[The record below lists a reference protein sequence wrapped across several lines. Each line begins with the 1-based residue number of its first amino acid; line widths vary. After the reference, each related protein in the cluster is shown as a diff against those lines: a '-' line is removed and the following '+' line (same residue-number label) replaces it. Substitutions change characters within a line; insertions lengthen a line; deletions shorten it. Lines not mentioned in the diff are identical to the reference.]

1 VTPKRVPRLS
11 SYSNPRLAPTPKVVS
26 SRDRLPSAPP
36 SVFTATVL
44 ESLPYIRFRLAPTD
58 SFSSMRAAI
67 DGSTDTPSSVP
78 SCAR

>member
-1 VTPKRVPRLS
+1 
-11 SYSNPRLAPTPKVVS
+11 
-26 SRDRLPSAPP
+26 
-36 SVFTATVL
+36 VFTATVL